1 MPTIAP
7 VESLCVGVVVLVTL
21 DVVALEAAAMGMIC
35 DGAFDTQLFW
45 ETEKL
50 LCS

>member
-1 MPTIAP
+1 MIFIIF
-7 VESLCVGVVVLVTL
+7 E
-21 DVVALEAAAMGMIC
+21 VVALDCAAIGMIC
-35 DGAFDTQLFW
+35 DGVSGTQLFW